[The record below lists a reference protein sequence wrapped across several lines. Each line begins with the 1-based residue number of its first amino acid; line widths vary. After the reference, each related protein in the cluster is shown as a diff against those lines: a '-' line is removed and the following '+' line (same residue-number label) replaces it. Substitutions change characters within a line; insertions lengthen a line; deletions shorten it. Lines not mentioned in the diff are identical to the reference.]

1 MGAKMSRIGI
11 FFAEGYEEIEALTVV
26 DLVRRAGI
34 SIDMISVT
42 EAGEVTGSHG
52 ITVKMDRTLAETDFS
67 QLDMLVLPGG
77 MPGTKGLEDCEAL
90 MEKLDEFYTSG
101 KYIAAIC
108 AAPSILDTEV
118 I

>member
-1 MGAKMSRIGI
+1 MSRIGI

-52 ITVKMDRTLAETDFS
+52 ITVKMRKPTFLSWICLFFPEVCRG
-67 QLDMLVLPGG
+67 Q
-77 MPGTKGLEDCEAL
+77 KGLRTV
-90 MEKLDEFYTSG
+90 KR
-101 KYIAAIC
+101 
-108 AAPSILDTEV
+108 
-118 I
+118 

>member
-1 MGAKMSRIGI
+1 MSRIGI

-52 ITVKMDRTLAETDFS
+52 ITGKNGQNAWQNRLFPAGYACSSRRYAGD
-67 QLDMLVLPGG
+67 Q
-77 MPGTKGLEDCEAL
+77 KGLRTV
-90 MEKLDEFYTSG
+90 KR
-101 KYIAAIC
+101 
-108 AAPSILDTEV
+108 
-118 I
+118 